1 MPKLQT
7 ENFGSGDQTWL
18 GSTHGIRNA
27 RTVVLDVSAFTKATH
42 YPDGYIPSGTPLAIV
57 GGLAV
62 PYDPTVGTTTGAGIL
77 AGHLLTDQKVVGTQD
92 FGVPLF
98 DHGRVIAAKV
108 AAILS
113 AWSSF
118 VAPAGAKNGSN
129 ILYV

>member
-1 MPKLQT
+1 MPKLRT

-27 RTVVLDVSAFTKATH
+27 RTEILDVSTFTAADH
-42 YPDGYIPSGTPLAIV
+42 YPDGYIPSGTPVAKV
-57 GGLAV
+57 GGKLV
-62 PYDPTVGTTTGAGIL
+62 PYDPTAGTTTGAGVL
-77 AGHLLTDQKVVGTQD
+77 AGHILTDQKVVGSAD

-98 DHGRVIAAKV
+98 DHGRVIASKV
-108 AAILS
+108 AGILS

>member
-1 MPKLQT
+1 MPKLVTQS
-7 ENFGSGDQTWL
+7 FGSGDQSWL

-27 RTVVLDVSAFTKATH
+27 RTAILDISAFTAGTH
-42 YPDGYIPSGTPLAIV
+42 YPDGYIPSGTPLAKV
-57 GGLAV
+57 GGLLV
-62 PYDPTVGTTTGAGIL
+62 PYDITVGTTTGAGII
-77 AGHLLTDQKVVGTQD
+77 AGHLLTDQKVVGSTD

-98 DHGRVIAAKV
+98 DHGRVIAARV

-118 VAPAGAKNGSN
+118 VVPITAKNGSN